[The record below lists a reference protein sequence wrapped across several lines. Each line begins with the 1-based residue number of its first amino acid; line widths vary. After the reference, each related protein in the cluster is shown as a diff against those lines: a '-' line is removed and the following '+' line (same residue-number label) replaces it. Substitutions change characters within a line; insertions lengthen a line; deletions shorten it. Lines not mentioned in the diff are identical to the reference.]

1 MEKGRIGNYRKSIR
15 LKEYDYSQ
23 EGAYFVTICAWKWE
37 CFFGDVINGEMELN
51 KYGRIIE
58 GEWLQTGNLRSNV
71 EIDEY
76 VVMPNHFH
84 GILIINENNHSDVGA
99 RRCLA
104 QNVHAE
110 QHQGNGNNY
119 SDVVA
124 RRCLAPYN
132 ANDNNH
138 NRVTKRNRA
147 TQRVAPTTLQS
158 NSLGSIVGQFKSIV
172 TKQINKSRNTPGF
185 PVWQRNYYDHIVRNE
200 NELNRIREYIIYN
213 PMKWQFDRENPDHI
227 EDKDYD
233 KKWDQIE
240 NMVYGKRTLQ

>member
-1 MEKGRIGNYRKSIR
+1 MEKGRIVHYRKSIR
-15 LKEYDYSQ
+15 LKGYNYSQ
-23 EGAYFVTICAWKWE
+23 TGAYFITICAWKRE

-58 GEWLQTGNLRSNV
+58 GEWLQTGNVRSNV
-71 EIDEY
+71 VLDKY

-104 QNVHAE
+104 
-110 QHQGNGNNY
+110 
-119 SDVVA
+119 
-124 RRCLAPYN
+124 PYN
-132 ANDNNH
+132 ANNH
-138 NRVTKRNRA
+138 NRATQQRNRA
-147 TQRVAPTTLQS
+147 TRRVAPTTLQS

-185 PVWQRNYYDHIVRNE
+185 PVWQRNYYEHIVRNE

-213 PMKWQFDRENPDHI
+213 PMQWQYDRENPEYIPCQTDNAN
-227 EDKDYD
+227 
-233 KKWDQIE
+233 WDQIE
-240 NMVYGKRTLQ
+240 NMIYGKNPSQ